1 MRRLLHSP
9 LTAIMPSLF
18 SLALLTTVL
27 GGCASSKPSFYH
39 EEDFSETDTYSR
51 TFKDSDTAVCEAARR
66 ALLSQGYIISKA
78 TDNIVDGT
86 KSFQPEA
93 DQHVEIA
100 FHIVCAANGKS
111 DRNAAVFVSA
121 TQDRYALKKTNNS
134 ASLGV
139 GILGSVSMPFG
150 TSDDS
155 MVRVASETIRS
166 AIFYDRFFG
175 ALERYLMPGAELSD
189 PNDQHQLD
197 GPLPSQVKKDAK

>member
-1 MRRLLHSP
+1 MHRLLHSP
-9 LTAIMPSLF
+9 LTVTMNSLF

-39 EEDFSETDTYSR
+39 EENFSETDTYSR
-51 TFKDSDTAVCEAARR
+51 TFKESDAATCEAARR

-78 TDNIVDGT
+78 SNNIVDGA

-93 DQHVEIA
+93 DQHMEIA
-100 FHIVCAANGKS
+100 FHIVCAANGKA
-111 DRNAAVFVSA
+111 DRNTAVFVSA

-139 GILGSVSMPFG
+139 SIIGSVSMPFSS
-150 TSDDS
+150 SDDS
-155 MVRVASETIRS
+155 LVRVASETISS

-175 ALERYLMPGAELSD
+175 ALERYLAPGAEITD
-189 PNDQHQLD
+189 PTDQHQLD
-197 GPLPSQVKKDAK
+197 GPLPSQIKKDVK